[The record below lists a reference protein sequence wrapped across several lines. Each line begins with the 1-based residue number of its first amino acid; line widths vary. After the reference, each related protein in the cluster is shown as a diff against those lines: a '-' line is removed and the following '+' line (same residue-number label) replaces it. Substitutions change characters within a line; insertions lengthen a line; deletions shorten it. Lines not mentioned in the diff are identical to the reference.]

1 MMKHRIKM
9 VVLASAL
16 ICFAASAAPASSQ
29 MFMFENPLVGEKA
42 PDFTLKNLAG
52 KDVNYQTLVKGKN
65 SIIFFWATWCPHCR
79 EAMKEFNGRK
89 EEFKSRNVE
98 MVLVDVDE
106 DPQKVASH
114 VKRHNIAF
122 DVLFD
127 RDSAVS
133 EEYGVIGFP
142 TFVFVDKKGI
152 VKDVQHELPED
163 YEELFK

>member
-1 MMKHRIKM
+1 
-9 VVLASAL
+9 
-16 ICFAASAAPASSQ
+16 
-29 MFMFENPLVGEKA
+29 
-42 PDFTLKNLAG
+42 

-106 DPQKVASH
+106 DSQKVASH